1 MILSVALPP
10 SLWGLIMLNKIYD
23 TWIKRYIP
31 LSILRDSES
40 LVIVA
45 SEWGSTLPQLLLCPS
60 GKWACENQEEK
71 LQANNRPRQCFR
83 TWPFPCFRNS
93 YLSTEGEERGLS
105 SSLWMLNGKGQS
117 PFLPRSSM
125 EVSTSQQFLQWQQ
138 LQKMGK
144 HCPKPP

>member
-1 MILSVALPP
+1 MTLSVALPP
-10 SLWGLIMLNKIYD
+10 SLWGLIILNKIHD
-23 TWIKRYIP
+23 TWFKRYIP

-45 SEWGSTLPQLLLCPS
+45 SEWGSTLPQLLLCPR

-71 LQANNRPRQCFR
+71 LQAKYKPKRSFG
-83 TWPFPCFRNS
+83 TWPFPCFHNS
-93 YLSTEGEERGLS
+93 YLSTEGKERGLS

-117 PFLPRSSM
+117 SFLLRSSM
-125 EVSTSQQFLQWQQ
+125 KVSTSQQFLQWQQ

-144 HCPKPP
+144 HCPKPL